1 LIDKSIKQCHEI
13 CRANIPAQNRFQ
25 GQAEGKGSSSARC
38 QPTPAPMG
46 QRMKNLQDSKK
57 IKEQAI
63 IDAAL
68 KVMKRK
74 GFHKARMADISRDA
88 GISYGLVYHY
98 FGTKE
103 ELFETILERWWDSL
117 FTLMGKIGAASK
129 HVQQQ
134 LGQIILFFLNTYQ
147 EHPELVNIFITEIS
161 RSTANLNPKRLDRFK
176 RFISLT
182 ENIIAGGQDKGFLRH
197 DFKARY
203 LTYIFLGSLETF
215 VSAMVLVD
223 QKIKGDAQKERIARS
238 ILEVFLNGA
247 KNRKKKAR
255 S

>member
-1 LIDKSIKQCHEI
+1 
-13 CRANIPAQNRFQ
+13 
-25 GQAEGKGSSSARC
+25 
-38 QPTPAPMG
+38 MG
-46 QRMKNLQDSKK
+46 QKMKDLQDSKK
-57 IKEQAI
+57 IKEKTI
-63 IDAAL
+63 LESAL
-68 KVMKRK
+68 KVMKQK
-74 GFHKARMADISRDA
+74 GFHKARMADIARDA

-103 ELFETILERWWDSL
+103 ELFETIIERWWDSL
-117 FTLMGKIGAASK
+117 FSLMGKIGTASK
-129 HVQQQ
+129 NVQQQ
-134 LGQIILFFLNTYQ
+134 LGRIILFFLDTYQ

-161 RSTANLNPKRLDRFK
+161 RSTANLNPKRLDLFK
-176 RFISLT
+176 RFIALT
-182 ENIIAGGQDKGFLRH
+182 ENIIAGGQDKGFLRN

-223 QKIKGDAQKERIARS
+223 QKIKGDAQKEKIARS

-255 S
+255 T